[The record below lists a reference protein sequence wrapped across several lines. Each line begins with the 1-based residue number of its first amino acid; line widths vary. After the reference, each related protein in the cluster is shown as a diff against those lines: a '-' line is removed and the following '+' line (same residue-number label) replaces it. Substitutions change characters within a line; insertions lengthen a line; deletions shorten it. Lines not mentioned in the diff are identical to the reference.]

1 MMRFLTA
8 GLGVLTILTVTSAM
22 TPSGQ
27 AMLGIRPSPNQA
39 PVTVISD
46 PGPALVAPA
55 APAPRPAPVA
65 PAAVHPPA
73 PAPATTARP
82 VAHPAPAAPAARP
95 STPASGL
102 GQITNVANILLNL
115 PQVLSRTQVQPAPG
129 GPQLLPKER
138 KHHPGEPDDETP
150 EHH

>member
-1 MMRFLTA
+1 MRFLTA

-27 AMLGIRPSPNQA
+27 AMLGIRPSSNQA

-46 PGPALVAPA
+46 PGPPRVAPAPA
-55 APAPRPAPVA
+55 APA
-65 PAAVHPPA
+65 AVHAPA

-95 STPASGL
+95 APSKPASGL
-102 GQITNVANILLNL
+102 GQITNIANILLNL
-115 PQVLSRTQVQPAPG
+115 PQVLSQTQVQPAPG
-129 GPQLLPKER
+129 GPQGPRLPTER
-138 KHHPGEPDDETP
+138 KHRPGEPDETP
-150 EHH
+150 EGAPH